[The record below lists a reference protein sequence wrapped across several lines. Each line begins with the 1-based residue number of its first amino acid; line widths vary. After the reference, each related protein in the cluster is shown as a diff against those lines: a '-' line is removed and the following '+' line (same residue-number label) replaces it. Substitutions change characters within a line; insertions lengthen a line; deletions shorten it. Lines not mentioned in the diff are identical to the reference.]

1 MNNLPICDLDR
12 RRFLTILSTIGFGA
26 VMAPYGRSE
35 AASDKLETTRIRF
48 AHDPSIC
55 SSPMYVAEAM
65 LSLEGFTEV
74 QYLPLGTR
82 EGPHA
87 VAKGNADMTIWAAPA
102 LIPQVDVGDPIVM
115 LAGIHVGCYELFVNQ
130 NVRSVRDLKGKTIA
144 IQYRGGGDHVLLA
157 SILAYVG
164 MSPQHDV
171 KWIRGERMT
180 DAMSLF
186 LNGRADAFFGYA
198 QQPAEL
204 RAKKVGHVIINTT
217 EDKPWSQ
224 YFCCMLC
231 ANQEFVEKNPVATK
245 RAMRAVLKAAD
256 LCAAEPEW
264 TARFLSEKLYETRYP
279 IGLDVVD
286 RIPYTRWRDTH
297 PEDTVRFHAL
307 RLREVGMINSTP
319 QEIITKGTDW
329 RFLDELK
336 KELKA

>member
-1 MNNLPICDLDR
+1 MPDWKR
-12 RRFLTILSTIGFGA
+12 RELLAKLSILGA
-26 VMAPYGRSE
+26 GALLAPYGRSE
-35 AASDKLETTRIRF
+35 AAEGELETTRIRF

-55 SSPMYVAEAM
+55 SSPMYVAEELLM
-65 LSLEGFTEV
+65 SEGFTDV

-87 VAKGNADMTIWAAPA
+87 VARGDADMTIWAAPA
-102 LIPQVDVGDPIVM
+102 LIPQIDAGDPIVM
-115 LAGIHVGCYELFVNQ
+115 LAGIHVGCYELFARHD
-130 NVRSVRDLKGKTIA
+130 VRSVRDLKGKTVA

-164 MSPQHDV
+164 LSPQHDV
-171 KWIRGERMT
+171 AWVRGERMT

-186 LNGRADAFFGYA
+186 LDGKADAFFGYA
-198 QQPAEL
+198 QQPSEL
-204 RAKKVGHVIINTT
+204 RQKEVGHVIINTT

-231 ANQEFVEKNPVATK
+231 TNREFVEKNPVATK
-245 RAMRAVLKAAD
+245 RALRAVLKAAD
-256 LCAAEPEW
+256 LCASDPEW

-297 PEDTVRFHAL
+297 PEDTIRFHAL
-307 RLREVGMINSTP
+307 RLREVDIIQSTP
-319 QEIITKGTDW
+319 QEIISNGTDW